1 MKIWIPAVALT
12 AASLSAQSAQPAPG
26 AQPLYQ
32 ITVVSR
38 TTPALN
44 YGHRAIPTRI
54 DFKGTVLSPSAKGEA
69 VVSPKRGVVEVN
81 ANFREL
87 GPPHQFGASYLTYV
101 VWAITPQ
108 GRASNL
114 GELILNGRNKG
125 SMRLTTD
132 LQAFALIVTAEPYF
146 SVTQPS
152 GVVVLENALRPDTIA
167 KAEEVN
173 AQYEFLPTKP
183 VHVDRGASSAANT
196 GPKVSQNEYEA
207 IVAVY
212 QAQSAVDLARAAGA
226 DRQASPSFNRAEEL
240 LRSANTLRS
249 QKDNWR
255 QVVTMARQA
264 AQAAEDSRLLA
275 VKRQQQE
282 LLQANRD

>member
-1 MKIWIPAVALT
+1 MKLWIPAAAT
-12 AASLSAQSAQPAPG
+12 AIALSAQPPAPG
-26 AQPLYQ
+26 PGPQPLYQ

-54 DFKGTVLSPSAKGEA
+54 DFKGTVLSPMAKGGA
-69 VVSPKRGVVEVN
+69 VVSPKRGVVEID
-81 ANFREL
+81 ADFREL
-87 GPPHQFGASYLTYV
+87 GPPHQFGASYMTYV

-114 GELILNGRNKG
+114 GELILNSRNKG
-125 SMRLTTD
+125 SLRLTTD

-152 GVVVLENALRPDTIA
+152 GVVVLENALRPDTVA

-183 VHVDRGASSAANT
+183 VQVDRGSSGASASGA
-196 GPKVSQNEYEA
+196 KVSQSEYEA

-212 QAQSAVDLARAAGA
+212 QAQNAVELARSAGA
-226 DRQASPSFNRAEEL
+226 GKHAAPSFERSEEL
-240 LRSANTLRS
+240 LRNANALRA
-249 QKDNWR
+249 QKGNWR
-255 QVVTMARQA
+255 QVVTIARQS
-264 AQAAEDSRLLA
+264 AQAAEDSRLLTL
-275 VKRQQQE
+275 KRQQQE
-282 LLQANRD
+282 LLQANRE